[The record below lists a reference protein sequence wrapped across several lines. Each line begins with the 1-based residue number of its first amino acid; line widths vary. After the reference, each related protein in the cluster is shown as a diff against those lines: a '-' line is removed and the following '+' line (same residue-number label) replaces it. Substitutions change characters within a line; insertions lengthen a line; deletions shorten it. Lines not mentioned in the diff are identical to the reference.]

1 MVRQNNSHGITD
13 RIILSDSSM
22 SECIDLQIICESWVD
37 KVLIEGSEFE
47 SNYIYNCLTKGDLPP
62 IPNAKK
68 SLYRL
73 KSIYLKHSHELIGF
87 TDLYFGYPTNDT
99 AWVSIFIIREKFR
112 NNGYAQEA
120 IAILTEECKLLG
132 YKKIGIGV
140 YLKNWRALR
149 FWTKVG
155 FDKVTSISGDKDYS
169 ENNFARI
176 GLEKNLN

>member
-1 MVRQNNSHGITD
+1 MNIKITD
-13 RIILSDSSM
+13 SIM
-22 SECIDLQIICESWVD
+22 SECPDLQNICQSWVD

-47 SNYIYNCLTKGDLPP
+47 SNYIYNCLTIGDLPP
-62 IPNAKK
+62 IPNASK
-68 SLYRL
+68 SSYRL
-73 KSIYLKHSHELIGF
+73 KSIYLKQTDELIGF
-87 TDLYFGYPTNDT
+87 TDLYFGYPTNDS
-99 AWVSIFIIREKFR
+99 AWISIFVIHEKFR

-120 IAILTEECKLLG
+120 IAILTEECKLHG

-169 ENNFARI
+169 ENSYARI